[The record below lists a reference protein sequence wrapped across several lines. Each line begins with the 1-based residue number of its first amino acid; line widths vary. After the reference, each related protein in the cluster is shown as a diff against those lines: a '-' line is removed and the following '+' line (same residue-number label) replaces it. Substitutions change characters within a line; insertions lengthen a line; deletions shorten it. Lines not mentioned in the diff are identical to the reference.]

1 MPSEY
6 ALTSKRFSTTTL
18 AALGSPEKHRS
29 PKTFDGI
36 DLDGQT
42 NGDSVNKKLVKDKN
56 RNQKG
61 SISFGN
67 EPVQET
73 LLMSLLNTLL
83 LFLLVFP
90 ALDILPIIA
99 WSSFPYCYESIV

>member
-36 DLDGQT
+36 DLDGQR

-67 EPVQET
+67 EPVCAS
-73 LLMSLLNTLL
+73 LMSSLFSFYLPLNA
-83 LFLLVFP
+83 LFILFIAFFIP
-90 ALDILPIIA
+90 YSALFTFLNIRP
-99 WSSFPYCYESIV
+99 